1 MDYNNDGWGP
11 DNIDRVFAH
20 ETGHIFGCPDEYASS
35 GCDCGGAWGRF
46 GRPNTNCENCAPG
59 GGVAC
64 LMKANTWAMCSVTPA
79 HLGWFTQFSAVRG
92 NPVLLQSRF
101 GQQGNFE
108 LAVPA
113 ATGGGLLFSWRNNDD
128 PSLPWAPVFRFG
140 EFMGN
145 VDEITLI
152 QSNFGSPGNLELIAR
167 VGDQLF
173 FLWRDSGPAFQWNG
187 PWPLLTGARGNP
199 VLLQS
204 RFGQQGNFELVVPA
218 ATGGACSFPGEIMMI
233 RACPG
238 RHRSDL
244 GRLLGR

>member
-1 MDYNNDGWGP
+1 
-11 DNIDRVFAH
+11 
-20 ETGHIFGCPDEYASS
+20 
-35 GCDCGGAWGRF
+35 
-46 GRPNTNCENCAPG
+46 
-59 GGVAC
+59 
-64 LMKANTWAMCSVTPA
+64 MKANTWAMCSVTPA

-187 PWPLLTGARGNP
+187 PWPLLT
-199 VLLQS
+199 
-204 RFGQQGNFELVVPA
+204 VPA
-218 ATGGACSFPGEIMMI
+218 GAAF
-233 RACPG
+233 RAAPVMA
-238 RHRSDL
+238 RAAAAAASPAAALAEQSSTVVLSRE
-244 GRLLGR
+244 